1 MAGVVKS
8 AVSASGTDPDQDP
21 RKKIKTYSPKFNF
34 LIKSIYSYLQNK
46 ENKL

>member
-34 LIKSIYSYLQNK
+34 FYKIYLLVLTEQRK
-46 ENKL
+46 